1 MLQDGQTDR
10 GSVNEVARVGDTIR
24 RPANRWTRSVHGLL
38 RHLEAVGFDGA
49 PRALGFD
56 DLGREILSFIP
67 GEPARRPWPAHLL
80 ETDGVAKL
88 ARYLA
93 RYHEAVKSYVP
104 PEDAEWH
111 IPDLAWAPGMIIR
124 HGDLGPWNSIWTG
137 STLNGLIDW
146 DFAEPG
152 NPLADVA
159 QLASRIVPLR
169 GDDHWEK
176 AGFSTRPDM

>member
-1 MLQDGQTDR
+1 
-10 GSVNEVARVGDTIR
+10 
-24 RPANRWTRSVHGLL
+24 
-38 RHLEAVGFDGA
+38 
-49 PRALGFD
+49 
-56 DLGREILSFIP
+56 
-67 GEPARRPWPAHLL
+67 
-80 ETDGVAKL
+80 
-88 ARYLA
+88 
-93 RYHEAVKSYVP
+93 
-104 PEDAEWH
+104 
-111 IPDLAWAPGMIIR
+111 MIIR